1 MSIRW
6 TKSQH
11 SLVQHAFDRHPVE
24 SGRCRSA
31 ASEVL
36 PVASEADTD
45 AHALAILPDQASFPG
60 ARYVDPDRRWYFHVN
75 VAVFQ
80 SRVDAMTG
88 ADGAPASIYLQ
99 TFFPETFDAVT
110 VERIDLA
117 TWSEP

>member
-6 TKSQH
+6 TKPQRAR
-11 SLVQHAFDRHPVE
+11 VQDALDRHPVD
-24 SGRCRSA
+24 SSRCRTA

-36 PVASEADTD
+36 PVGALVDAD
-45 AHALAILPDQASFPG
+45 AHALAVLPDQTIVPG
-60 ARYVDPDRRWYFHVN
+60 GRYVDPDRRWLFHVT
-75 VAVFQ
+75 VAVFE

-88 ADGAPASIYLQ
+88 ADGAPASSYLR
-99 TFFPETFDAVT
+99 TFFPATFDAVT